1 MEWAVMKA
9 SNKKTSEG
17 KARAKLL
24 VKGNGNK
31 KKAPSHVKR
40 DFSSH
45 P

>member
-24 VKGNGNK
+24 VKGNGKPK
-31 KKAPSHVKR
+31 KKTLHM
-40 DFSSH
+40 
-45 P
+45 